1 MLATLW
7 TWAPADD
14 LCKNLSLDQLP
25 GRVRVLKSASIQ
37 MTNGGNYMAN
47 EIGTL
52 SAVLSEGSDSP
63 ALALHGIEKRFGDVV
78 AVHKLDIE
86 FLPGEVHA
94 LLGENGAG
102 KSTLMNIVA
111 GFLTPDEGEIFVE
124 GKPLQFGS
132 PRVALAAGIGM
143 VHQHFRLVE
152 KFSVAENLAIG
163 AHDVS
168 PLSSTRALKNRAK
181 KLAERYRIDIDP
193 ARKIWALS
201 EGEKQRVEILRTL
214 SRGAKILILDEP
226 TAVLTP
232 EESERLCS
240 NLREMATEGSTV
252 IFISHKLN
260 EVLSVADRI
269 SVMRH
274 GQLLATKDR
283 SLCSLESL
291 SKMMFEEH
299 EDRDESHY
307 VRREGGSEVL
317 VVSGISAHD
326 DRDVLTLKDV
336 SLTVRSNEIVGVVGV
351 AGNGQQELE
360 QVITGLR
367 KPDSGR
373 VEIDGTLIRD
383 VRSALRAGLA
393 YIPEDRLGTGLVPSQ
408 SIWRNAILR
417 NYKDRPIRRTRIIRA
432 RHAQHFASELSK
444 TVNLSTNDT
453 AALVQQLS
461 GGNAQKLLAG
471 RELEQDRRAVVAVNP
486 TQGLDVKAATAVRQ
500 ALGGA
505 CDRGLAILL
514 ISADLDE
521 VLAVADRILV
531 LYEGAITG
539 DFTSDNADRD
549 RIGLLMG
556 GGTA

>member
-1 MLATLW
+1 
-7 TWAPADD
+7 
-14 LCKNLSLDQLP
+14 
-25 GRVRVLKSASIQ
+25 
-37 MTNGGNYMAN
+37 MTTGGNSMSDD
-47 EIGTL
+47 IGTL
-52 SAVLSEGSDSP
+52 NMALNEGILRAAV
-63 ALALHGIEKRFGDVV
+63 ALHGIEKSFGDVV
-78 AVHKLDIE
+78 AVHKLDIQ

-111 GFLTPDEGEIFVE
+111 GFLTPDEGEIFVG

-152 KFSVAENLAIG
+152 RFSVAENLAIG

-168 PLSSTRALKNRAK
+168 ALSSARVLNDRAK
-181 KLAERYRIDIDP
+181 MLSERYRIDIDP
-193 ARKIWALS
+193 TRKIWALS

-240 NLREMATEGSTV
+240 NLRVMASEGSSV

-274 GQLLATKDR
+274 GELLQTKDR
-283 SLCSLESL
+283 SLCNLDSL

-299 EDRDESHY
+299 EDREDFHH
-307 VRREGGSEVL
+307 VRREGGNDVL
-317 VVSGISAHD
+317 VVSAITAHD
-326 DRDVLTLKDV
+326 DREVLTLKDV

-367 KPDSGR
+367 KPDSGK
-373 VEIDGTLIRD
+373 VQIGGASIRGI
-383 VRSALRAGLA
+383 RSALRAGLA

-417 NYKDRPIRRTRIIRA
+417 NYKDHPIRRTRIIRA
-432 RHAQHFASELSK
+432 RHAQNFATELTK

-453 AALVQQLS
+453 TTLVQQLS

-486 TQGLDVKAATAVRQ
+486 TQGLDIKAATAVRQ
-500 ALGGA
+500 ALSEA
-505 CDRGLAILL
+505 CDRGLAVLL

-521 VLAVADRILV
+521 VLAVSDRILV
-531 LYEGAITG
+531 LYEGEIRGA
-539 DFTSDNADRD
+539 FTSDNADRD